1 MKAVVVYEAG
11 GVDKLIYEDV
21 PTPAVKPGWSL
32 VKVKGFGINR
42 SEIFTRNGYS
52 ESVKFPR
59 ILGIECVGVIEK
71 STDVK
76 RLPPGTKVVS
86 VMGEM
91 GRDFDGSYAEYVLL
105 PNEQIYTVRTDLP
118 WPIMA
123 AIPETYHTAFGTL
136 QNLKIE
142 AGDAVLV
149 RGATSGVGVAFA
161 KLLKARYPKV
171 RLYGSTRSM
180 NKLEQLLAEG
190 FDECIL
196 DENGRLDTD
205 ISFDKIADMVGPAVL
220 EDNLAHLKPGGIL
233 CNTGLLGG
241 QWYVENFDIIMTLG
255 SGKYVTGFYSGIVN
269 EPMLQALFDYIKDN
283 NITVEPAIVFKL
295 AEIREAHAYL
305 DGADSFGK
313 VVVVND

>member
-105 PNEQIYTVRTDLP
+105 PNE
-118 WPIMA
+118 
-123 AIPETYHTAFGTL
+123 
-136 QNLKIE
+136 
-142 AGDAVLV
+142 
-149 RGATSGVGVAFA
+149 
-161 KLLKARYPKV
+161 
-171 RLYGSTRSM
+171 
-180 NKLEQLLAEG
+180 
-190 FDECIL
+190 
-196 DENGRLDTD
+196 
-205 ISFDKIADMVGPAVL
+205 
-220 EDNLAHLKPGGIL
+220 
-233 CNTGLLGG
+233 
-241 QWYVENFDIIMTLG
+241 
-255 SGKYVTGFYSGIVN
+255 
-269 EPMLQALFDYIKDN
+269 
-283 NITVEPAIVFKL
+283 
-295 AEIREAHAYL
+295 
-305 DGADSFGK
+305 
-313 VVVVND
+313 